1 MSKKMP
7 KRDITGKCEG
17 ECRDRVKE
25 GEKDRQVAL
34 EKEGVKAPKDYPRVL
49 GAEKHVNPDN
59 PPAGM
64 GRTPQV
70 IKSSDLNDLLPTQRG
85 ITALNR

>member
-1 MSKKMP
+1 MSKEMP

-17 ECRDRVKE
+17 DCRDRVKE
-25 GEKDRQVAL
+25 GEKERQIKL
-34 EKEGVKAPKDYPRVL
+34 EKEGVKAPKDYPKGM

-64 GRTPQV
+64 GGHR
-70 IKSSDLNDLLPTQRG
+70 K
-85 ITALNR
+85 

>member
-25 GEKDRQVAL
+25 GEKERQIEL
-34 EKEGVKAPKDYPRVL
+34 EKEDVKATKDYPKRL
-49 GAEKHVNPDN
+49 HAEKHVNPDN

-64 GRTPQV
+64 GGHR
-70 IKSSDLNDLLPTQRG
+70 R
-85 ITALNR
+85 